1 MGVVKLWLFIDVFKV
16 PFKCPPT
23 NFFKWFGEGV
33 GFLLYEKMRD
43 VVCIVYIT
51 TVCKPKTKF
60 YLLLSIY

>member
-1 MGVVKLWLFIDVFKV
+1 
-16 PFKCPPT
+16 
-23 NFFKWFGEGV
+23 
-33 GFLLYEKMRD
+33 LYEKMRD